1 MTSILVAD
9 PILSPPIAKYDQTY
23 ASKDH
28 KMQRGPSPD
37 GCVSQE
43 MPQGPSPDFECN
55 WTYLTSVDQMQQGL
69 SPDFECDWTYLT
81 GIDQICLI
89 YSVVNGQKTI

>member
-9 PILSPPIAKYDQTY
+9 PITSPPIAKYYQTY

-28 KMQRGPSPD
+28 KMQRVPSPD
-37 GCVSQE
+37 GHVWQE

-55 WTYLTSVDQMQQGL
+55 WTYLTRSDQMQRGL
-69 SPDFECDWTYLT
+69 SAEFECDWTSLT
-81 GIDQICLI
+81 SIDQIFLI
-89 YSVVNGQKTI
+89 CSVVNEQKTI

>member
-1 MTSILVAD
+1 M
-9 PILSPPIAKYDQTY
+9 KYDQTC

-37 GCVSQE
+37 SYVRQE
-43 MPQGPSPDFECN
+43 MWRGP
-55 WTYLTSVDQMQQGL
+55 

-81 GIDQICLI
+81 SSDQMQRGLSPEFECDWTYLTS
-89 YSVVNGQKTI
+89 YSVVNKQKTI